1 MPAMVALFDTA
12 EMDRWTPLA
21 SPFDREAALAY
32 VTRAQRRR
40 REGTH
45 QLAITEDGLEPLG
58 ELIAFPTGSVGLC
71 EFA

>member
-1 MPAMVALFDTA
+1 MVALFDTA